1 MEGRRETC
9 HRETKTSETCSCF
22 LRAGAGQRE
31 TTVRAE
37 SAVQQDAIRGKPAF
51 LPQGTKWSQDRGG
64 GLGGMT
70 MQLPAPEGMQGDGTA
85 LPFTLSFGHSRFW
98 VTNTNPQWLVWSSH
112 KMQTLL
118 LQVCGLGVVDPT
130 GRTEAGS
137 LTCPGSWCSS
147 PGSAVPL
154 LV

>member
-1 MEGRRETC
+1 
-9 HRETKTSETCSCF
+9 
-22 LRAGAGQRE
+22 
-31 TTVRAE
+31 
-37 SAVQQDAIRGKPAF
+37 
-51 LPQGTKWSQDRGG
+51 
-64 GLGGMT
+64 MT

-98 VTNTNPQWLVWSSH
+98 LTNTNPQWLVWLSH

-130 GRTEAGS
+130 QRTEAGS
-137 LTCPGSWCSS
+137 QMCPGSWCSS